1 MAWTESGLYANA
13 LAASLGVSGG
23 TLNWLSTTNKFFLTN
38 TSDAPNYAASLA
50 SSIYAVT
57 NEVTGTGWAA
67 GGIAVSA
74 LAAGSASIAPSFTI
88 TGPGPSVT
96 EWQASN
102 ISVASTTLSGIL
114 GGYFYSTTATANYKL
129 IGIYFGG
136 TAYATVAGTFA
147 VTWSSSNIA
156 TITCAA

>member
-1 MAWTESGLYANA
+1 MAWSESGLYSNA
-13 LAASLGVSGG
+13 LAASLGVTGG
-23 TLNWLSTTNKFFLTN
+23 TFNWLSTTNKFFLTN

-50 SSIYAVT
+50 ASIYAVT

-74 LAAGSASIAPSFTI
+74 LAAGSASIAPLFTI
-88 TGPGPSVT
+88 TGPGPSVA
-96 EWQASN
+96 EWQASP
-102 ISVASTTLSGIL
+102 ISVASTTLTGVI
-114 GGYFYSTTATANYKL
+114 GGYFYSTTATALYKI

-136 TAYATVAGTFA
+136 TAYGTVAGTFA

-156 TITCAA
+156 TITCAS

>member
-1 MAWTESGLYANA
+1 MAWSESGLYANA

-23 TLNWLSTTNKFFLTN
+23 TLNWLSTSNKFFLTN
-38 TSDAPNYAASLA
+38 TSDTPSYSASLA

-74 LAAGSASIAPSFTI
+74 LAAGGGSIAPAFAVTA
-88 TGPGPSVT
+88 GPATVD
-96 EWQASN
+96 WQASP
-102 ISVASTTLSGIL
+102 ISVASTTLSGII
-114 GGYFYSTTATANYKL
+114 GGYFYSTTATANYK
-129 IGIYFGG
+129 IVGIYFGG
-136 TAYATVAGTFA
+136 TSYATVAGTFA

-156 TITCAA
+156 TIQCAAT